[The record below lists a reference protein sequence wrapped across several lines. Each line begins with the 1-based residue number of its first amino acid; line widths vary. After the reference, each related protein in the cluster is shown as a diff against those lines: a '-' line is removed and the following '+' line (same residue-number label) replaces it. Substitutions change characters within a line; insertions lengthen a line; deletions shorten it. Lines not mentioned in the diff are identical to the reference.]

1 MRDPGRAVDEESE
14 LASRPAGR
22 PGFESGAARH
32 HQGDDRGGELLAQHE
47 RAGDRDEGDR
57 VDADVAVEEAPGG
70 VDGERDEHDRRAQAP
85 GRVRPAR
92 LAEQPED
99 RAGEERGE
107 RDDGQ
112 RALSHLYLR
121 AVYRSASLATLRVS
135 HSVER
140 GLDRRAQPE
149 RRRGDACDRGAY
161 ASARLRH
168 EHRND
173 ELQDVRPSRGLA
185 VVVRRR
191 PRDDQDDRPDVRR
204 SRGVRREPRRAGSAT
219 RSPRPRDR
227 SRGSTRTGSTG

>member
-14 LASRPAGR
+14 LASRPAGG

-70 VDGERDEHDRRAQAP
+70 VDGERDEHDRRAQPP

-149 RRRGDACDRGAY
+149 RRRGDACDRGLRE
-161 ASARLRH
+161 RLRH
-168 EHRND
+168 EHRPQRESGD
-173 ELQDVRPSRGLA
+173 EFAAEPATVLSARTSSRRRRASGRPSKSRA
-185 VVVRRR
+185 RRR
-191 PRDDQDDRPDVRR
+191 RSHLSAPRR
-204 SRGVRREPRRAGSAT
+204 SGRSSR
-219 RSPRPRDR
+219 RSP
-227 SRGSTRTGSTG
+227 